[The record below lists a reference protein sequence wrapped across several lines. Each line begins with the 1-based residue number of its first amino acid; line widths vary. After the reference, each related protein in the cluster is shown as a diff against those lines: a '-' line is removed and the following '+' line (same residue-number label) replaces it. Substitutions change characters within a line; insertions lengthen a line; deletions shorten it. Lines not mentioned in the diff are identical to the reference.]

1 MDSRLWFLVYGLCV
15 HVGQSMPDKLLCKL
29 TQSFQKSLG
38 LRRIMKNSFFL
49 FFVFSISVIPASA
62 QQVAKVITTADGSK
76 IGFLEA
82 KPADYG
88 KKKHPLIIFLHGIDE
103 RGNGTS
109 EIMKVASHGLP
120 KLLKNTTLQFNG
132 ETFIVLSPQLSKAY
146 GAWEVFYIDE
156 MLRYA
161 KTLQVDTNRIYLT
174 GISIG
179 GGAVWGYCSISE
191 AHAKQ
196 FAAIAPLCAA
206 CYYDYQKLDV
216 LARAGTPVWA
226 FVGSADKTVSPT
238 CTLQA
243 VDAINAANK
252 KKPAKET
259 VYKGLGHNVWDR
271 AYDPGNRFHKPN
283 LYEWLLQHKRQ

>member
-1 MDSRLWFLVYGLCV
+1 
-15 HVGQSMPDKLLCKL
+15 
-29 TQSFQKSLG
+29 
-38 LRRIMKNSFFL
+38 MKNSFFL
-49 FFVFSISVIPASA
+49 FFFIFTIFSLVPATA
-62 QQVAKVITTADGSK
+62 QQVAKIITMADGRQ

-82 KPADYG
+82 RPADYG
-88 KKKHPLIIFLHGIDE
+88 KKKHPLIIFLHGIGE

-109 EIMKVASHGLP
+109 EIMKVASQGLP
-120 KLLKNTTLQFNG
+120 KLLKNGPLECKG
-132 ETFIVLSPQLSKAY
+132 ETFIVLSPQLSKGY

-191 AHAKQ
+191 GHAKQ

-206 CYYDYQKLDV
+206 CYYDYQKLAV

-226 FVGSADKTVSPT
+226 FVGAADKTVSPT
-238 CTLQA
+238 CTIQA
-243 VDAINAANK
+243 VDAINTANSNR
-252 KKPAKET
+252 PAKKT
-259 VYKGLGHNVWDR
+259 VYKDLGHNVWDR

-283 LYEWLLQHKRQ
+283 LYEWLLQQKRK